1 MNHKFL
7 LCLFAFPITTISA
20 MEKTPHSNKLERRK
34 TVEVQKENKPQL
46 HQHYCGRT
54 PSSHCTGHTGDSL
67 LQIQEQIKKGQV
79 CPYAPF

>member
-7 LCLFAFPITTISA
+7 LCLFAFPIATISA

-34 TVEVQKENKPQL
+34 TVDAQKE
-46 HQHYCGRT
+46 
-54 PSSHCTGHTGDSL
+54 SISHFHGCYPIPRCTGHTGGSL
-67 LQIQEQIKKGQV
+67 RQIQEQIKKGQV